1 MPTRAHT
8 LCAVHA
14 RYIAESKTACWWLW
28 LALTLRSQREDDIW
42 TLIVHTFTSHPIH
55 LRRDPL
61 RYSGLA
67 RYTSRPPVFGGA
79 GHGQAY
85 SSRYKA
91 YSPLWSHLTE
101 WLEYLQHLLYHIG
114 WEAYNLRLAH
124 PVFARVS
131 RVARFFSGRLFS
143 SRHGG
148 RTIHTPSASSNS
160 FGASPT
166 TYCSALPPA

>member
-8 LCAVHA
+8 LCAIHS

-28 LALTLRSQREDDIW
+28 LALTLLARSEDDVR
-42 TLIVHTFTSHPIH
+42 TLIVHTFSSHPIH

-67 RYTSRPPVFGGA
+67 RYTGRPPVYGGA

-85 SSRYKA
+85 SSRFKA
-91 YSPLWSHLTE
+91 SSPLWSHLTE
-101 WLEYLQHLLYHIG
+101 WIEYLQHLLYHIG

-143 SRHGG
+143 KKQHF
-148 RTIHTPSASSNS
+148 S
-160 FGASPT
+160 FK
-166 TYCSALPPA
+166 